1 MPLPLRTVWAAPT
14 GLLLLAAC
22 SGHTMYSSSTQVSP
36 LGPPEAYDCAQT
48 QFKAMGYKTLSHD
61 DTELRLVAQKRDTVT
76 KISSTQ
82 LRKILDQIEIQAK
95 PLQDGRSELKVEAR
109 SLEEV
114 QNAGGIQQNQ
124 REASAQV
131 KADAVTLLQQCQ
143 ATSDS
148 TVPSAGY

>member
-1 MPLPLRTVWAAPT
+1 MPLPLRTMWAPPA

-22 SGHTMYSSSTQVSP
+22 GGHTMYSSSTQVSP
-36 LGPPEAYDCAQT
+36 LAPAEAYVCAQD

-61 DTELRLVAQKRDTVT
+61 DTEFRLVAQKRDTVT
-76 KISSTQ
+76 KISSVQ
-82 LRKILDQIEIQAK
+82 LRKILDQIEIQVK
-95 PLQDGRSELKVEAR
+95 PQGEGHSELKVEAR

-131 KADAVTLLQQCQ
+131 KADALTVLQQCQ
-143 ATSDS
+143 AVSDS
-148 TVPSAGY
+148 TVPSAS